1 LPRLRYSRLVIA
13 RRARE
18 DWITGVISLFAP
30 LGLSEEGRD
39 LVACF
44 RDPDSARQAQQALEA
59 RGVRSELTTDIAE
72 EDPLE
77 AFRAASR
84 PFPVG
89 RRFWV
94 DPGDPSDSEPPAG
107 RIALRVPA
115 SRAFGTGGHESTR
128 LVLLALDE
136 EPVEGLTVLDIG
148 TGSGILALAAA
159 ALGARFVWGCDVD
172 RDAVFL
178 ARENLRLHPFG
189 DRIGLAAAGVEALT
203 GRFDVVLANLLPQ
216 ELLPI
221 RARVRALV
229 ASGGRLV
236 LSGIPGEEE
245 GEMLKRVRPR
255 GWRLAGRRVEKSWV
269 SLCLERA

>member
-1 LPRLRYSRLVIA
+1 MSRPKYSRLVIP

-18 DWITGVISLFAP
+18 DWISGLISLYEP
-30 LGLSEEGRD
+30 LGLAEEGRD

-44 RDPDSARQAQQALEA
+44 RNPDGARQAQRALEA
-59 RGVRSELTTDIAE
+59 HRVRSELTTDIPE

-128 LVLLALDE
+128 LVLLALEE
-136 EPVEGLTVLDIG
+136 EPVEGLSVLDIG

-159 ALGARFVWGCDVD
+159 ALGARSIWACDVD
-172 RDAVFL
+172 AEAIFL
-178 ARENLRLHPFG
+178 ARENLGRHPFG
-189 DRIGLAAAGVEALT
+189 SRVGLTAAGVEAFA
-203 GRFDVVLANLLPQ
+203 GRFDLVLANLLPQ
-216 ELLPI
+216 EFLPI
-221 RARVRALV
+221 RARARSLV
-229 ASGGRLV
+229 APGGRLV
-236 LSGIPGEEE
+236 LSGIPGE
-245 GEMLKRVRPR
+245 GEAEVLQRVRPR
-255 GWRLAGRRVEKSWV
+255 GWRLAGRRAEKAWV
-269 SLCLERA
+269 SLCLERG